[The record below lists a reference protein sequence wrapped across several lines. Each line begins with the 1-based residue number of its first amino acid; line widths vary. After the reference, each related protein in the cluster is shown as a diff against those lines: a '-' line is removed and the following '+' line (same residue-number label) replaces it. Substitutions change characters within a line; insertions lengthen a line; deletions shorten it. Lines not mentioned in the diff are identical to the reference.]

1 MSTLAPNP
9 AYGAGLPYGWN
20 VQNALANNNGG
31 GDQSLV
37 DGGSAPSSGL
47 GFASPGRNGLI
58 AWTFDTLFT
67 TTGGSSPAT
76 GKQVASKFYWPG
88 GNMSYLWVH
97 ATSAPTTQT
106 HGWLAVY
113 DGNGTLWANTADFGA
128 TALTTSPAANKVAL
142 SAVTAVPAGWYYGYA
157 VFVFSVGTLTLDKFS
172 GTVTGSGINDNLV
185 AGTWSFAYDSTD
197 TVTTSLPASLTW
209 GTNWAADT
217 TYMVWFGVS

>member
-1 MSTLAPNP
+1 MVLAPNP
-9 AYGAGLPYGWN
+9 AYGAGLPMGWN
-20 VQNALANNNGG
+20 VQNALSNNNGG

-37 DGGSAPSSGL
+37 NGGSAPVSGVGL
-47 GFASPGRNGLI
+47 NSPARNGLL

-76 GKQVASKFYWPG
+76 GKQFASKFYWPG

-97 ATSAPTTQT
+97 CSSAPSTQT

-113 DGNGTLWANTADFGA
+113 DGSGTLWANTADFGA

-142 SAVTAVPAGWYYGYA
+142 ASVTAVPSGWYYGYG

-172 GTVTGSGINDNLV
+172 GTVANTSMNDNLV
-185 AGTWSFAYDSTD
+185 AGGWSFAFDTTD
-197 TVTTSLPASLTW
+197 TVSTTLPASLVW
-209 GTNWAADT
+209 GTNWAIDT